1 MYTKFS
7 QNFNNL
13 PLWQQVIKK
22 DVRFEVKEL
31 IDNAGKVT
39 SRQYDAVISG
49 IRHEFKSWREWYSW
63 SDDVIVEQLV
73 KDLANEQIEKLSDL
87 QWVFRRSEGI
97 TDIDMLR
104 KKIVGALKKNE
115 SKIKQSVNKETV
127 MKLFPEDKL
136 IDDTNCIEKLI
147 YNIDK
152 PENFDKI
159 FKIFEQ

>member
-49 IRHEFKSWREWYSW
+49 VRHEFKSWREWYSW

-73 KDLANEQIEKLSDL
+73 KDLANEQIKELSDL

-97 TDIDMLR
+97 TDDILKANI
-104 KKIVGALKKNE
+104 KKALSSDKAIEKLL
-115 SKIKQSVNKETV
+115 KE
-127 MKLFPEDKL
+127 LPEDKL
-136 IDDTNCIEKLI
+136 IKWFDCDIEEKILSKAQVEEFLEKN
-147 YNIDK
+147 YNS
-152 PENFDKI
+152 I
-159 FKIFEQ
+159 FKTY